1 MSLQSYLASSG
12 VPVDD
17 VRVQFVLELLVRGEP
32 AAGVELVL
40 EGAEHLLGG
49 GVVDAV
55 ALAAHGL
62 ADAQFPE
69 PVPPPVVLVLPSHV
83 AVEYGIGAF
92 GQLLLEHGEQPL
104 LLGEVGVPADIPG
117 HNLLGS
123 HVVYGR
129 EVRLAA
135 RRPELGDVRAQLRP
149 RPVGREVAFQQVR
162 RLRARIAL
170 V

>member
-1 MSLQSYLASSG
+1 M
-12 VPVDD
+12 
-17 VRVQFVLELLVRGEP
+17 
-32 AAGVELVL
+32 
-40 EGAEHLLGG
+40 
-49 GVVDAV
+49 
-55 ALAAHGL
+55 
-62 ADAQFPE
+62 
-69 PVPPPVVLVLPSHV
+69 
-83 AVEYGIGAF
+83 EYGIGAF

-135 RRPELGDVRAQLRP
+135 RCPELGDVRAQLHP

>member
-1 MSLQSYLASSG
+1 MGHGQPPRPRT
-12 VPVDD
+12 VP
-17 VRVQFVLELLVRGEP
+17 RLNNKT
-32 AAGVELVL
+32 
-40 EGAEHLLGG
+40 
-49 GVVDAV
+49 
-55 ALAAHGL
+55 GL
-62 ADAQFPE
+62 I
-69 PVPPPVVLVLPSHV
+69 